1 MIKRILILAVV
12 RLLSAALTV
21 GAASV
26 TPSSAADYI
35 FTTPLFPDSIRGEVM
50 GDPLAYFDPRGEDID
65 WLFEAFME
73 RYALV
78 NVRMWDQWTHTKPSF
93 GEWPLSDTN
102 NFYRW
107 STAVDANGNTNIVV
121 GYNLVTNA
129 PRFSLSVQNADLAL
143 HDMADTFYEALGYE
157 TGEFG
162 YLSRYLDGGA
172 ALESSARAAYD
183 NFGAPSFTNV
193 KFSVS
198 WTNSIVTNINYVSMP
213 MTNGTTSVFS
223 NTWTATFYHPATN
236 AVTNVWLASIIDFC
250 HDGDG
255 PFPGLPNAPELR
267 DAVTRPSHDHF
278 TKPMYDALRAAVRLA
293 EEASIT
299 NAAPGIS
306 NYLHSVYNEI
316 GFTTNT
322 TSITIDTNEYFS
334 ARFYISCNQTR
345 KYQWNQETQQY
356 EVLYDLLVSES
367 RTPNYQAVAPTRFSS
382 EIVTTGNTERV
393 EIEAAFAVVD
403 FFYSLYHQ
411 EGGRTNLHWVADAI
425 VDKIVVVPVAFNNHL
440 DISES
445 DARAVVTLDSR
456 SLCEDA
462 ASAAGVPAPPEASG
476 YTPSQGTDSYWS
488 VDCNSVVI
496 IYRTKPSSMFNSW

>member
-1 MIKRILILAVV
+1 
-12 RLLSAALTV
+12 
-21 GAASV
+21 
-26 TPSSAADYI
+26 
-35 FTTPLFPDSIRGEVM
+35 M
-50 GDPLAYFDPRGEDID
+50 GDPPAYYDVRGEDID
-65 WLFEAFME
+65 WMFEAFEE
-73 RYALV
+73 RTALIDGAMPARAPHLV
-78 NVRMWDQWTHTKPSF
+78 PSF
-93 GEWPLSDTN
+93 GEWDMSATN
-102 NFYRW
+102 TFFRW
-107 STAVDANGNTNIVV
+107 ATAVNASGMTNVVV

-129 PRFSLSVQNADLAL
+129 PQSSLGRQDITLYYDEFILSTL
-143 HDMADTFYEALGYE
+143 YRGLGYG
-157 TGEFG
+157 TGESG
-162 YLSRYLDGGA
+162 YRSRFLDGNV
-172 ALESSARAAYD
+172 ALSTSARAGYD
-183 NFGAPSFTNV
+183 VYNVPSFTNV
-193 KFSVS
+193 TFSVG
-198 WTNSIVTNINYVSMP
+198 WTSSDVTNLTTISMP
-213 MTNGTTSVFS
+213 MTNGTTSVFT
-223 NTWTATFYHPATN
+223 NRWIAMYRHTVTN
-236 AVTNVWLASIIDFC
+236 AVTNVVVASPLDFC
-250 HDGDG
+250 HTMNG
-255 PFPGLPNAPELR
+255 PFPGFPNVPELDEALR
-267 DAVTRPSHDHF
+267 RPRRNGVTAQL
-278 TKPMYDALRAAVRLA
+278 YGALRAAVRLA

-299 NAAPGIS
+299 NAAPSIS

-322 TSITIDTNEYFS
+322 TYITIDTNENFS
-334 ARFYISCNQTR
+334 ARYDISCNQTR

-356 EVLYDLLVSES
+356 EVLYDLWVSES

-411 EGGRTNLHWVADAI
+411 EGGPTNLHWVADA
-425 VDKIVVVPVAFNNHL
+425 VVEKIVVVPVAFNNHL

-462 ASAAGVPAPPEASG
+462 AHAAGVPAPPEASG